1 MRTLCVAC
9 AMMLGAALLPAGL
22 AHADNAPPNNGSSSD
37 APTTVAGL
45 IAHYADLSHQ
55 AEKVNEQLL
64 KAQEQAQTLR
74 QQADKANAAF
84 HTADASWKQAVQ
96 QADQLIADRKQ
107 RAALLRSLVP
117 ANSVAAVLNS
127 ASVDDFTS
135 ASIAAGLAHDAD
147 DAVAAATAQTLAQT
161 SQARE
166 AAEKQQT
173 AAATAATS
181 ATDLENKVGAQRADL
196 DKRVTQVR
204 AALNALPPDEVSLL
218 QAGVTAPNI
227 MTPPGAVGTAL
238 RFAIGQL
245 GKPYEWGGVG
255 PLAYDCSGLVQAAYR
270 AAGLGLPRVAV
281 DQSQVGQQVS
291 RADVRAG
298 DLIYYYQPVQHVAL
312 ALDHNQAIQAAT
324 FGEPIKITPIDAIGP
339 ITVIRRIVS

>member
-1 MRTLCVAC
+1 MRTLCVTC
-9 AMMLGAALLPAGL
+9 AMMLAAVLPVGV
-22 AHADNAPPNNGSSSD
+22 AHADDP
-37 APTTVAGL
+37 PTTVAGL
-45 IAHYADLSHQ
+45 ISHYVDLSHQ

-74 QQADKANAAF
+74 QQAA
-84 HTADASWKQAVQ
+84 TADAAFQAADAKWKQAVQ
-96 QADQLIADRKQ
+96 QADELVSDRKK

-166 AAEKQQT
+166 AAEKQQADAGKAA
-173 AAATAATS
+173 AAATAI
-181 ATDLENKVGAQRADL
+181 ENQVGTQRADM
-196 DKRVTQVR
+196 DKRVSQVR
-204 AALNALPPDEVSLL
+204 AALDALPPDEVSLL
-218 QAGVTAPNI
+218 QAGVTAPNV
-227 MTPPGAVGTAL
+227 MTPPGAVGVAL
-238 RFAIGQL
+238 RYAIAQL

-255 PLAYDCSGLVQAAYR
+255 PLSYDCSGLVQAAYR
-270 AAGLGLPRVAV
+270 AAGIGLPRVAA
-281 DQSQVGQQVS
+281 DQALVGQVVQ

-298 DLIYYYQPVQHVAL
+298 DLIYFYQPVQHVAL

-324 FGEPIKITPIDAIGP
+324 FGEPIKVTPIDAIGP
-339 ITVIRRIVS
+339 ITMIRRVVN

>member
-1 MRTLCVAC
+1 MRTLCVTC
-9 AMMLGAALLPAGL
+9 AMMLAAAVLPVGM
-22 AHADNAPPNNGSSSD
+22 AHADGP
-37 APTTVAGL
+37 PTTVAGL
-45 IAHYADLSHQ
+45 ISHYVDLSHQ

-64 KAQEQAQTLR
+64 KAQEQAQALR
-74 QQADKANAAF
+74 QQAA
-84 HTADASWKQAVQ
+84 TADAAFQAADAKWKQAVQ
-96 QADQLIADRKQ
+96 QADELVADRKK

-166 AAEKQQT
+166 TAEKQQAEAGKAA
-173 AAATAATS
+173 AAATTI
-181 ATDLENKVGAQRADL
+181 ENQVGTQRADM
-196 DKRVTQVR
+196 DKRVSQVR
-204 AALNALPPDEVSLL
+204 AALDALPPDEVSLL
-218 QAGVTAPNI
+218 QAGVTAPNV

-238 RFAIGQL
+238 RYAIAQL

-255 PLAYDCSGLVQAAYR
+255 PLSYDCSGLVQAAYR
-270 AAGLGLPRVAV
+270 AAGIGLPRVAA
-281 DQSQVGQQVS
+281 DQAQVGQAVS

-298 DLIYYYQPVQHVAL
+298 DLIYFYQPVQHVAL

-324 FGEPIKITPIDAIGP
+324 FGEPIKVTPIDAIGP
-339 ITVIRRIVS
+339 ITVIRRVVN

>member
-9 AMMLGAALLPAGL
+9 AMALGAALLPVGP
-22 AHADNAPPNNGSSSD
+22 AHADN

-45 IAHYADLSHQ
+45 IAHYVDLSHQ

-74 QQADKANAAF
+74 QRADKANTAF
-84 HTADASWKQAVQ
+84 QAADASWKQAVR
-96 QADQLIADRKQ
+96 QADQLVADRKQ

-127 ASVDDFTS
+127 ASADDFTS

-161 SQARE
+161 SKARE
-166 AAEKQQT
+166 AAEQQQAAAT
-173 AAATAATS
+173 KAATAAT
-181 ATDLENKVGAQRADL
+181 DLENQVTAQRADM
-196 DKRVTQVR
+196 DKQVSQVR
-204 AALNALPPDEVSLL
+204 AALNALPPDEVTML
-218 QAGVTAPNI
+218 QTGISAPNI
-227 MTPPGAVGTAL
+227 TTPAGAVGTAL
-238 RFAIGQL
+238 RFALAQL

-270 AAGLGLPRVAV
+270 AAGIGLPRVAA
-281 DQSQVGQQVS
+281 DQAQVGQPVS

-298 DLIYYYQPVQHVAL
+298 DLIYFYQPVQHVAL
-312 ALDHNQAIQAAT
+312 ALDHNQAVQAAT
-324 FGEPIKITPIDAIGP
+324 FGEPIKISPIDAIGP
-339 ITVIRRIVS
+339 ITVIRRLVTP